1 MACIVHYRKPRHLS
15 KISSKNFDQIIH
27 KVTQISLSLSELFG
41 VESSTLFGVSF
52 EHGPPCRSARRR
64 PKVGVGSIPHNPT
77 APGAE
82 PSLAVRCPS
91 CRYPVSNG
99 ATMGRAVPT
108 VWADGAGA

>member
-41 VESSTLFGVSF
+41 VSF
-52 EHGPPCRSARRR
+52 EYGPPCRSARRR

-108 VWADGAGA
+108 VWAGGAGA